1 MLQIKSNNPKW
12 LLFFYTVPAKPGNLR
27 MKVWRRL
34 IKGGAAS
41 LKGSVY
47 ILPYSD
53 DHLEALYWLTEEVA
67 SLGGEA
73 AFVRVE
79 TVETMGDEEIKAL
92 FNAQRQ
98 NEYIPIEATLEALE
112 VQLSSLEQQEDP
124 KGMEKVKLSFQKM
137 LKDYRAI
144 QGIDFFHS
152 LKGSGLQERV
162 ERFEESFKKLTVQ
175 PQVEREKLAGRK
187 RMEDYQDRVWITR
200 KNPFVDRMASAWLI
214 RRFIDPQASFE
225 FLEKD
230 QMLAEIPHAVSF
242 DLPGGDFS
250 HQQDRCTFEVLLE
263 AFSLRGKALRKMA
276 EVVHELDLKD
286 GKFLNPQASGVE
298 SILLGIRKTAGDDRE
313 ALEEGIKVFAR
324 LYAALSK

>member
-1 MLQIKSNNPKW
+1 MIHIINNGLKW

-34 IKGGAAS
+34 IKMGAAS

-53 DHLEALYWLTEEVA
+53 DHLEALHWLTEEVA

-73 AFVRVE
+73 AFVRVG
-79 TVETMGDEEIKAL
+79 TVETMGDEEIRAL
-92 FNAQRQ
+92 FNAQREK
-98 NEYIPIEATLEALE
+98 EYVPIGATMEALE

-124 KGMEKVKLSFQKM
+124 KGMEKVKLSFQKL

-152 LKGSGLQERV
+152 PKGSALQERM

-175 PQVEREKLAGRK
+175 PQVEREKLAGPKRK
-187 RMEDYQDRVWITR
+187 EDYQDRVWVTR

-230 QMLAEIPHAVSF
+230 QMLAEAPHAVSF

-250 HQQDRCTFEVLLE
+250 HQQDRCTFEVLME

-298 SILLGIRKTAGDDRE
+298 SILLGICKTATDDRE
-313 ALEEGIKVFAR
+313 ALNEGIKVFAR